1 MVLFGILRTAIISTL
16 ILFLLHQIYNHL
28 QSTLT
33 VPRVADLVQRPE
45 KKYADIEAILNP
57 APKHNELDAFLSN
70 LKN

>member
-1 MVLFGILRTAIISTL
+1 MWGVLRTAIVATL
-16 ILFLLHQIYNHL
+16 ILLLLHQIYNHL
-28 QSTLT
+28 QATLT

-57 APKHNELDAFLSN
+57 TEMKNELNAFLSG

>member
-1 MVLFGILRTAIISTL
+1 MWGVLRTAIVATL
-16 ILFLLHQIYNHL
+16 ILILLHQIYNHL
-28 QSTLT
+28 QATLT

-57 APKHNELDAFLSN
+57 AEMKNELDAFLSG